1 MLRENAAVRVM
12 GIDPGLGRTGVAVV
26 DGAIGDLRLMHSV
39 CVETTP
45 HQPDPSRLADLHTQ
59 LSELVRAW
67 RPDAA
72 AVERLFFSSNRTTA
86 MQVAQARG
94 VILSVLAAGG
104 VAIGEY
110 APNQVK
116 EAVAGFGSARKPQVA
131 RMVRRL
137 LSGDIHGP
145 DDVADACAIAICH
158 HHRAGLAGRT
168 GARARPGMTPRLAEA
183 VARAQRAAG

>member
-1 MLRENAAVRVM
+1 M

-45 HQPDPSRLADLHTQ
+45 NAPDPSRLADLHTQ
-59 LSELVRAW
+59 LAALVDAW
-67 RPDAA
+67 RPEAA
-72 AVERLFFSSNRTTA
+72 AVEKLFFSSNRTTA

-94 VILSVLAAGG
+94 VILAVLAARG
-104 VAIGEY
+104 VRVGEY

-131 RMVRRL
+131 RMVGRL
-137 LSGDIHGP
+137 LQGQPSGP

-158 HHRAGLAGRT
+158 HHRGRLQTSSGNAPAPGLARAVLEAQLRLREGR
-168 GARARPGMTPRLAEA
+168 A
-183 VARAQRAAG
+183 